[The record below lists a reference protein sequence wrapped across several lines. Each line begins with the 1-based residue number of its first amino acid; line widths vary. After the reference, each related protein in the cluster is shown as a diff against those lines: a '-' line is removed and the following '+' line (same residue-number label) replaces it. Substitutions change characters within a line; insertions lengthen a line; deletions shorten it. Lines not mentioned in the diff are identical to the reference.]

1 MKEIN
6 YSRISKKIKE
16 LRIEKNLT
24 QEYVA
29 QMADVNT
36 SHICNIENGRVKV
49 SLSTLV
55 QICNALDV
63 TVDYIL
69 SNEYTHPDTAL
80 EQEVL
85 KELRLCSPEN
95 KEKILKII
103 KILQ

>member
-1 MKEIN
+1 MKDIDF
-6 YSRISKKIKE
+6 SRISSKLKE
-16 LRIEKNLT
+16 LRIERNLT
-24 QEYVA
+24 QEFVA
-29 QMADVNT
+29 QKADVNT

-69 SNEYTHPDTAL
+69 SDEYTQPDSAL